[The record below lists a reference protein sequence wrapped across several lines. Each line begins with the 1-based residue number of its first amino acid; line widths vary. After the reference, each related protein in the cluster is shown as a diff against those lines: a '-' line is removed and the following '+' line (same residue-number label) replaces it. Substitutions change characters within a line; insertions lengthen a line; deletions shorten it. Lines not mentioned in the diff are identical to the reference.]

1 MPISKS
7 IGLFAISATVLFS
20 AGNFAQDGA
29 SPEQLM
35 HERHEN
41 FEKIG
46 ESFKAIRD
54 EVRSSSADLALI
66 SSSATTINDLAQQIH
81 TWFPAG
87 TGPES
92 GIETE
97 AKAEIWQDKAG
108 FNAAAENLVDE
119 SGKFL
124 ALTTSGDIA
133 KIGGGVR
140 SLGGACKNCHDDYR
154 VDDD

>member
-1 MPISKS
+1 MSISKS
-7 IGLFAISATVLFS
+7 ISLLALSVALLFS
-20 AGNFAQDGA
+20 ATNFAQG
-29 SPEQLM
+29 EGNIEHLM

-46 ESFKAIRD
+46 ESFKTIRD
-54 EVRSSSADLALI
+54 QLRSSSADMALI
-66 SSSATTINDLAQQIH
+66 ASSATTINTLSQEIH

-108 FNAAAENLVDE
+108 FNAAAENLVKE

-124 ALTTSGDIA
+124 ALTASGDIS

-140 SLGGACKNCHDDYR
+140 NLGGACKNCHDDYR